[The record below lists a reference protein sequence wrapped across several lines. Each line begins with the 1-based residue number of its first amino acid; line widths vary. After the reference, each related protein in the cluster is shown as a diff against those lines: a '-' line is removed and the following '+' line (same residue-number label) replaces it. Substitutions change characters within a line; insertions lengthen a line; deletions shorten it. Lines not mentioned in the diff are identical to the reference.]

1 MRSNIILTIFGKEIK
16 EVLRDKRMLYL
27 VILLPFFL
35 YPVLFTLIGKVGADQ
50 QDKLSSQKVTVLIN
64 PEGQGTPVFDLLKAD
79 TTLELKTTAFDR
91 AAIDTAKNTIGVWV
105 APDYAQQI
113 AASGSAKV
121 TIYVDES
128 KDVLSLR
135 KEVIAARLQALNQQ
149 ILSERLRQAQL
160 SESLIQP
167 LSVETENVA
176 TKEQLVGKVM
186 GGFLPMIILMFIF
199 VGCVYIAIDITAGEK
214 ERRTLQTLY
223 STTASKGEIIA
234 GKFLAVASVG
244 IVSAA
249 MNILSLLVAMQI
261 QVSLM
266 SENANS
272 LSFSVSPQG
281 WLWLVVL
288 VLLSTVF
295 LGALC
300 LAVVLLANSYK
311 EAQSYVSPMMMLILI
326 PAMLSQMP
334 GMELNASTALIP
346 MLNISLAMGAVV
358 KGAIDPGLMA
368 MVVGMALLYA
378 LVALWLASRSF
389 GNESVIT
396 GEKVNFR
403 QLLGK

>member
-79 TTLELKTTAFDR
+79 TTLELKTAAFDR

-149 ILSERLRQAQL
+149 ILGERLRQAQL

-167 LSVETENVA
+167 LAVETENVA

>member
-79 TTLELKTTAFDR
+79 TTLELKTAAFDR

-149 ILSERLRQAQL
+149 ILGERLRQAQL

-167 LSVETENVA
+167 LADRKSVV
-176 TKEQLVGKVM
+176 
-186 GGFLPMIILMFIF
+186 
-199 VGCVYIAIDITAGEK
+199 
-214 ERRTLQTLY
+214 
-223 STTASKGEIIA
+223 
-234 GKFLAVASVG
+234 
-244 IVSAA
+244 
-249 MNILSLLVAMQI
+249 
-261 QVSLM
+261 
-266 SENANS
+266 
-272 LSFSVSPQG
+272 
-281 WLWLVVL
+281 
-288 VLLSTVF
+288 
-295 LGALC
+295 
-300 LAVVLLANSYK
+300 
-311 EAQSYVSPMMMLILI
+311 
-326 PAMLSQMP
+326 
-334 GMELNASTALIP
+334 
-346 MLNISLAMGAVV
+346 
-358 KGAIDPGLMA
+358 
-368 MVVGMALLYA
+368 
-378 LVALWLASRSF
+378 
-389 GNESVIT
+389 
-396 GEKVNFR
+396 
-403 QLLGK
+403 